1 MLLRFEDH
9 SDVGLEP
16 STNFGFAS
24 EAVAVPL
31 CIGAFALAIRHY
43 PIVFATDGVRSYVPA
58 YVRRSPFI
66 GTETPDKAQLLAID
80 RKSDRFVAWI
90 SMRSDA
96 EAPVRRRRQA
106 NFDGAGGHGLL
117 PRLPCRCRQH
127 ARVRQSAWRG
137 EAAHA
142 EPVQIQFPDG
152 AQQMLN
158 GFWAV
163 DEKAFRALPART
175 DTDWYAKGW
184 LDLATLH
191 LASLQSFQGLL
202 DLNVQRANERK
213 ALA

>member
-1 MLLRFEDH
+1 MPL
-9 SDVGLEP
+9 S
-16 STNFGFAS
+16 AS
-24 EAVAVPL
+24 GK
-31 CIGAFALAIRHY
+31 GATSSSNAMG
-43 PIVFATDGVRSYVPA
+43 DGARSHVPA
-58 YVRRSPFI
+58 YVRRYPFI
-66 GTETPDKAQLLAID
+66 GSEAPDKAQQLLAID
-80 RKSDRFVAWI
+80 RKSDRFVASI
-90 SMRSDA
+90 STRSDA

-158 GFWAV
+158 GFCAV

-175 DTDWYAKGW
+175 VTDWHAKGW

-202 DLNVQRANERK
+202 DLNAQRANERK